1 MSYRYEPSPLLI
13 RYEPKQERSRKT
25 VRAILDAAINEIETV
40 GASGLRHQ
48 RVLDAAGV
56 TQGSLYHH
64 FGSRDGLI
72 DAAYAEMYTSGIDR
86 AIEQAHVIIGEADL
100 RFDPLGDFLELLF
113 GSGGFEA
120 RRLQMAA
127 IVAAQVRPSL
137 QAVIANAKRRLT
149 NEVAGIIERFQVR
162 SIIDPNADS
171 RQLAVLFQSCSL
183 GSISTSFEAEQDGAA
198 LIDLLRAHPA
208 LGQAPRALPLAQ

>member
-1 MSYRYEPSPLLI
+1 MSFRYEPSPSLI

-25 VRAILDAAINEIETV
+25 VRAILNAAINEIETV

-72 DAAYAEMYTSGIDR
+72 DAAYAEMYTSGIDL
-86 AIEQAHVIIGEADL
+86 AIERAHIIIGEADA
-100 RFDPLGDFLELLF
+100 RIDPLGDFLELLF
-113 GSGGFEA
+113 GPDGFEA

-137 QAVIANAKRRLT
+137 RAVIASAKRRLT
-149 NEVAGIIERFQVR
+149 NEVAGIIEQFQIR
-162 SIIDPNADS
+162 SMIDPEADA

-183 GSISTSFEAEQDGAA
+183 GSISTDFEADEDAAA
-198 LIDLLRAHPA
+198 LVERIREHPA
-208 LGQAPRALPLAQ
+208 LSRAPRALPMAR